1 MIFILGILGLFYMLA
16 MGTLVYGFTRL
27 KTFSSNKDN
36 EAGFE
41 GNTSV
46 TLFSIVIP
54 FRNEE
59 KNLPTLLNSLQQL
72 AYPTSHFEVILVD
85 DASED
90 KSEELIKKFV
100 EKNPSLNNF
109 RIIKNIRTTASPKK
123 DAIKTAINLAHNDW
137 ILTTDADCSF
147 NAQWLNIYDNYIQ
160 LHNPSMIAGPV
171 FYSANEKLIS
181 QFQLFD
187 GLSLQAV
194 TMSSFGLNVP
204 ILCNGANLAYK
215 KDAFETVS
223 GFSDN
228 DHIASGD
235 DIFMLEKMLQLD
247 KTKVHFL
254 KSEHAIV
261 RTQPQLTWFEVINQ
275 RIRWASKTK
284 HQRNGISQSLGMLVF
299 LTNLFIILGALIA
312 IYDSKFL
319 PYFIAFFLMKFII
332 DLSIILMT
340 SKFFKVRIKRIYF
353 MLSMLCYPYIIVGV
367 VLGSLMGTYMWKGRK
382 FGNLP

>member
-1 MIFILGILGLFYMLA
+1 MIFILGILGLFYTLA
-16 MGTLVYGFTRL
+16 MGTLVYGFTRQ
-27 KTFSSNKDN
+27 KTFSSNKHK
-36 EAGFE
+36 ETGFE

-46 TLFSIVIP
+46 TQFSIVIP

-59 KNLPTLLNSLQQL
+59 MNLPTLLNSLQQL
-72 AYPTSHFEVILVD
+72 TYPTSKFEVILVD

-90 KSEELIKKFV
+90 KSEELIKKYLI
-100 EKNPSLNNF
+100 KNPALDNF
-109 RIIKNIRTTASPKK
+109 RIIKNVRTTASPKK
-123 DAIKTAINLAHNDW
+123 DAIKTAINSANNDW

-171 FYSANEKLIS
+171 LYSANGNFIS
-181 QFQLFD
+181 QFQLLD

-194 TMSSFGLNVP
+194 TMSSFGLKIP
-204 ILCNGANLAYK
+204 ILCNGANIAYK
-215 KDAFETVS
+215 KDAFETVN

-261 RTQPQLTWFEVINQ
+261 RTQPQPTWPEVINQ

-299 LTNLFIILGALIA
+299 LTNLFIIVGVLFAMNDL
-312 IYDSKFL
+312 KFL
-319 PYFIAFFLMKFII
+319 PYFLAFFLLKFII

-340 SKFFKVRIKRIYF
+340 SRFFKAHIKGIYF
-353 MLSMLCYPYIIVGV
+353 MFSALCYPYIIVGV
-367 VLGSLMGTYMWKGRK
+367 VLGSLIGTYTWKGRK